1 MRTRQ
6 MHRIV
11 GLAGVLLAAST
22 SQSQVSEAWFRNY
35 DYQQGPDVAVDV
47 ATDACGSVC
56 AIGCPRGGKTHKKS
70 CIMEQ
75 DRID

>member
-22 SQSQVSEAWFRNY
+22 SQSQVTESWFHNFNY
-35 DYQQGPDVAVDV
+35 QDGPDVAVDV
-47 ATDACGSVC
+47 ATDVYGSVYITGH
-56 AIGCPRGGKTHKKS
+56 AGER
-70 CIMEQ
+70 
-75 DRID
+75 